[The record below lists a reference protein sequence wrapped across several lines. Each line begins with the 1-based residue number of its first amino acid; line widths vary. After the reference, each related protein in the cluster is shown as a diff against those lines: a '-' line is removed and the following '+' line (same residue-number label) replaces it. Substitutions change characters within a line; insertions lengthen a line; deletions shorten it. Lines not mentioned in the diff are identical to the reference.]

1 MGESTYIITYIYI
14 CHWYPIWFYAQTAF
28 LYFSFDHSIDRCPES
43 VNRKANR
50 KVGHHQWTSVERS
63 KPGFLDLLFFTYT
76 HPKSWS
82 ICRFLSFTVPVLVP
96 WNTPRKRLQWS
107 IPYTTVPNK
116 LVPLILSPRKVVPQ
130 FGIAKW
136 FVLISLTMS
145 NCWGLLGDMDI
156 CSILQG
162 FSQGTNSAIRRT
174 FRTLWART
182 NLSTPWAST
191 LCAAGSGS
199 FRPPA
204 PYQETHTSLGRFF
217 WWSIRDPKR

>member
-1 MGESTYIITYIYI
+1 MDQCWTVKTGFS
-14 CHWYPIWFYAQTAF
+14 WFVILHLHPSEVMKHMQVF
-28 LYFSFDHSIDRCPES
+28 KLYCTCSCSL
-43 VNRKANR
+43 K
-50 KVGHHQWTSVERS
+50 
-63 KPGFLDLLFFTYT
+63 
-76 HPKSWS
+76 HPKKTAPMIHTIYYST
-82 ICRFLSFTVPVLVP
+82 FH
-96 WNTPRKRLQWS
+96 
-107 IPYTTVPNK
+107 K
-116 LVPLILSPRKVVPQ
+116 LVLLILSPRKVVPQ

-174 FRTLWART
+174 FRTPWART
-182 NLSTPWAST
+182 NWSTPWAST

-204 PYQETHTSLGRFF
+204 PYQETHTSSGRFF
-217 WWSIRDPKR
+217 CDQ